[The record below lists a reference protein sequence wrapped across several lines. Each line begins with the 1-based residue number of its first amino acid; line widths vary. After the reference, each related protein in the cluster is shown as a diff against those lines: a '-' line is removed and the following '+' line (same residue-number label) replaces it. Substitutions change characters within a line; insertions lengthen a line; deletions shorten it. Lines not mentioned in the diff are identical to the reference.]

1 LKKKEKETAKSLL
14 VKQETPTF
22 AVRLKKRGKFF
33 TKQID
38 YHSERFRFYL
48 KINDEKF
55 GRNNKTLTFA
65 LPNKTG
71 WQLKVTKIF
80 ESWKTIA
87 LISPE
92 YNREARDNK

>member
-1 LKKKEKETAKSLL
+1 LEDNCYSLIFAARSDKTGSSLKKKSDCKLKKKEKETAKSLL

-38 YHSERFRFYL
+38 YHSKRFKFYL

-71 WQLKVTKIF
+71 
-80 ESWKTIA
+80 
-87 LISPE
+87 
-92 YNREARDNK
+92 